1 MLVIS
6 PTKETF
12 EIRAL
17 LDQGSEISLISERIV
32 QQLRLPRNH
41 SSISLVGIGAQHSN
55 KTKGVTTI
63 KLRDRFNKFDFS
75 IQAHILRKLTTSI
88 PSTQINK
95 PIWPHLK
102 GLQLADPNFL
112 SPRSIDLILGADI
125 YGHIIENKVIKG
137 PPHSPTAQFT
147 KLGWIVS
154 GPTDTNVSSNTSH
167 SYHVSVDDELYRL
180 LHRFWEIDEIPSVN
194 TSSLSSADQEC
205 ENHFVSTHSRDA
217 HGRYIVKLPF
227 KRSPDQLGNSRNNA
241 VRLSTNLSNKFS
253 TNSVYAQLYSKFMS
267 EYESL
272 EHMQIVPESQPE
284 PQPVYYLPHHGVMRE
299 HSLTTKLR
307 VVFNGSSRTTSGVS
321 LNDLLHTGA
330 KLQTNLFDVLV
341 WFSKFHCVFVSDME
355 KMYRQIKV
363 HPEDWKFQRILWFN
377 QSNCLRTYELTTV
390 TYGLACAPFLAL
402 RTLLQ
407 LIEDEGQNFPR
418 AIPSLTKGRYVDD
431 VFGGADSIDEV
442 QPIITQLN
450 QLCMAGGFTLRKWI
464 SNYPSILK
472 DIPTEHQTNLTSLE
486 FKDSTV
492 FNALGL
498 CWQPAIDAF
507 QFTLKLPSTKHITK
521 RSILST
527 ISTLFDPLGLLSPIT
542 IKAKILIQELWA
554 IKLDWDDHL
563 PMMVT
568 NKWTTFLNT
577 LQEMTHLTFPRWL
590 GCKSTDKIEI
600 HGFCDASQQAAA
612 AAVYLRSTDSNGIIS
627 INLVASKTKVAPL
640 KKLTIP
646 RLELS
651 GAVLLA
657 KLSSHILKVLEIGN
671 IPIYLWTDSAITYT
685 WINNHPSRWKEF
697 VHNRVCYIQ
706 ETLPSARWKFVP
718 GNENPADLATR
729 GLTPIQLS
737 EHPTWWTG
745 PPWLSQNSSK
755 WPQPPKALS
764 VNENLEERPVKIFTT
779 NLTPPPLWDLVHKY
793 STVMKLFR
801 ITAICQRV
809 LARMR
814 KHPQSSLTI
823 PLTTQEIDNAR
834 FFWIKHIQNSSF
846 GQEKRLLSSG
856 QSLPKSHSLARLT
869 PFLDATGLLRIGG
882 RLQASL
888 LPPNAKH
895 PLILPRKSPLT
906 SLIILDSHLRTMHG
920 GTQLTLN
927 YIRNNYWIVGGR
939 APIRSFILKCV
950 KCTRYRQSRAQQ
962 LMGQLP
968 SERITPSRPFL
979 HSGVDYAGPFTIK
992 TWKGKNAK
1000 TYKAYMVLFVCFST
1014 SAIHLE
1020 LVTDY
1025 TTEAFIGAYK
1035 RFTSRRGICATLTS
1049 DCGTNFTGADCELKR
1064 LFSSSTKE
1072 LGELASVLAND
1083 GTQWKFH
1090 PPAAPHFGGK
1100 WEAGVKSVKYHL
1112 KRVVGDTLL
1121 TFEEMNTLL
1130 TQIEAV
1136 LNSRPLSPLTDD
1148 PDDLQALTPGHFL
1161 VGNAPS
1167 VIPEPSLETV
1177 KSSRL
1182 SRWQLT
1188 RQMLDSFW
1196 SRWSRECLQRYYSI
1210 HKWNQPSPSLS
1221 NGSLVLVIDERY
1233 PPSKW
1238 PLGRIIQTHPGPDGL
1253 VRVVS
1258 IRTQKSILKRPIAK
1272 LCPLPINND
1281 SL

>member
-1 MLVIS
+1 MRLSHVQAHIEQQFILSKFITKAYDSFVGDGLSDVTTNRVKSCLSTLKDDWERFCLEHKAILVAMHELNDDDRLVIQS
-6 PTKETF
+6 HALEKQLGSSKEPPTWQQF
-12 EIRAL
+12 
-17 LDQGSEISLISERIV
+17 SEFLIS
-32 QQLRLPRNH
+32 QLLTFQAFENSRSGLLPLQPNSKAVKSH
-41 SSISLVGIGAQHSN
+41 YQGKSTEN
-55 KTKGVTTI
+55 KYTSKSVPQKVALINKHKLCFNCLGTHRVSACQITK
-63 KLRDRFNKFDFS
+63 RS
-75 IQAHILRKLTTSI
+75 HILRKLTTSI

-95 PIWPHLK
+95 PLWPHLK

-112 SPRSIDLILGADI
+112 SSQSIDLILGADI

-227 KRSPDQLGNSRNNA
+227 KRSPDQLGNSRNKA

-341 WFSKFHCVFVSDME
+341 WFRKFHCVFVSDME
-355 KMYRQIKV
+355 KMYRQIK
-363 HPEDWKFQRILWFN
+363 
-377 QSNCLRTYELTTV
+377 SNCLRTYELTTV

-521 RSILST
+521 RCILST

-563 PMMVT
+563 SMMVT

-697 VHNRVCYIQ
+697 VHNQVCYIQ

-729 GLTPIQLS
+729 GLTPIQL
-737 EHPTWWTG
+737 
-745 PPWLSQNSSK
+745 
-755 WPQPPKALS
+755 
-764 VNENLEERPVKIFTT
+764 
-779 NLTPPPLWDLVHKY
+779 
-793 STVMKLFR
+793 
-801 ITAICQRV
+801 
-809 LARMR
+809 RM
-814 KHPQSSLTI
+814 
-823 PLTTQEIDNAR
+823 
-834 FFWIKHIQNSSF
+834 
-846 GQEKRLLSSG
+846 
-856 QSLPKSHSLARLT
+856 
-869 PFLDATGLLRIGG
+869 
-882 RLQASL
+882 
-888 LPPNAKH
+888 
-895 PLILPRKSPLT
+895 
-906 SLIILDSHLRTMHG
+906 
-920 GTQLTLN
+920 
-927 YIRNNYWIVGGR
+927 
-939 APIRSFILKCV
+939 
-950 KCTRYRQSRAQQ
+950 
-962 LMGQLP
+962 
-968 SERITPSRPFL
+968 
-979 HSGVDYAGPFTIK
+979 
-992 TWKGKNAK
+992 
-1000 TYKAYMVLFVCFST
+1000 
-1014 SAIHLE
+1014 
-1020 LVTDY
+1020 
-1025 TTEAFIGAYK
+1025 
-1035 RFTSRRGICATLTS
+1035 
-1049 DCGTNFTGADCELKR
+1049 
-1064 LFSSSTKE
+1064 
-1072 LGELASVLAND
+1072 
-1083 GTQWKFH
+1083 
-1090 PPAAPHFGGK
+1090 
-1100 WEAGVKSVKYHL
+1100 
-1112 KRVVGDTLL
+1112 
-1121 TFEEMNTLL
+1121 
-1130 TQIEAV
+1130 
-1136 LNSRPLSPLTDD
+1136 
-1148 PDDLQALTPGHFL
+1148 
-1161 VGNAPS
+1161 
-1167 VIPEPSLETV
+1167 
-1177 KSSRL
+1177 
-1182 SRWQLT
+1182 
-1188 RQMLDSFW
+1188 
-1196 SRWSRECLQRYYSI
+1196 
-1210 HKWNQPSPSLS
+1210 
-1221 NGSLVLVIDERY
+1221 
-1233 PPSKW
+1233 
-1238 PLGRIIQTHPGPDGL
+1238 
-1253 VRVVS
+1253 
-1258 IRTQKSILKRPIAK
+1258 
-1272 LCPLPINND
+1272 
-1281 SL
+1281 